1 MPNSAPPGA
10 DKSVVSTVIERKPEA
25 PTAKPTAPAAGT
37 APAPPGPKVPPP
49 RPGGVSTPKPGVFP
63 RPATAAS
70 VPRPAPAPGAPTPAA
85 PTPAAPR
92 VPLPPELA
100 AKVGNRPVPEL
111 TGASVIT
118 GARRSDAPAPI
129 IPRSRTP
136 LPPLPPAP
144 ANGGPT
150 ALPSPPMDAG
160 LPSDE
165 LDIDV
170 EAPPKASSEPPR
182 PTAPA
187 RGQLPAICMFGRFEI
202 LGRIAFGGMAE
213 IFLGR
218 ETTQVGASRL
228 LAIKR
233 ILPHVADDPKFVEM
247 FLDEA
252 RLAIQ
257 LSHPNICHIYE
268 FGGLEGAYFIAMEWI
283 SGAPLGKIVR
293 RARASGGIPV
303 ELAARIIASVAEAL
317 HYAHTAR
324 DANGAP
330 LQIVHRDCTPHNI
343 MVSYDGRVKLL
354 DFGIAKAE
362 SASTKTEAG
371 VVKGKFAYMSPQQ
384 CLGKS
389 IDGRADVFA
398 LGICMWEAITGHT
411 LYQRDNDYETMK
423 AVIEDKA
430 PPMSSKRKDVPPA
443 LEEIVQKALEKSADL
458 RYSSAA
464 KFQQALED
472 WLASTGKAVTT
483 ARTAELMEK
492 LFEDEIKRGPLV
504 DSTPFGMSFSK
515 HPGGQL
521 ASITGSNP
529 ALAASSAPTPTPAPA
544 PAAPAPISGATIP
557 SEEELPAE
565 VPSSRRPLWIGA
577 ASLIGVA
584 LIATLAFLAGGSGR
598 DAPPTTVAIAPPT
611 SVVATPPP
619 TEATPPPPSTTTPD
633 LPPAIARGTVLVQ
646 VDVPTAAVRIGE
658 QVLDAT
664 QAAAGVELP
673 VGHYAVHVEASGHSS
688 FDGELDVVDGE
699 TARLDVVLPVRHVA
713 PPAHLSINTRPWSK
727 VYVGPRLLGTTP
739 IGEASVP
746 SGTVRL
752 RIVDRDGRVFNRT
765 VTIAA
770 GASDSVFYDLD
781 H

>member
-1 MPNSAPPGA
+1 M
-10 DKSVVSTVIERKPEA
+10 
-25 PTAKPTAPAAGT
+25 
-37 APAPPGPKVPPP
+37 
-49 RPGGVSTPKPGVFP
+49 
-63 RPATAAS
+63 
-70 VPRPAPAPGAPTPAA
+70 
-85 PTPAAPR
+85 
-92 VPLPPELA
+92 PLPPGLA
-100 AKVGNRPVPEL
+100 AKVGSKTVPEL
-111 TGASVIT
+111 LGGPVIT
-118 GARRSDAPAPI
+118 GARRSDAPPPMVPKSAAA
-129 IPRSRTP
+129 

-144 ANGGPT
+144 ADGGPT
-150 ALPSPPMDAG
+150 ALPSRPPAPAAEPP
-160 LPSDE
+160 PSDE

-170 EAPPKASSEPPR
+170 EAPAPKIEPLR
-182 PTAPA
+182 PAAPP

-283 SGAPLGKIVR
+283 SGAPLGKILR

-303 ELAARIIASVAEAL
+303 ELAARMIGNVAEAL
-317 HYAHTAR
+317 HYAHTVR
-324 DANGAP
+324 DANGTP
-330 LQIVHRDCTPHNI
+330 LAIVHRDVTPHNV

-384 CLGKS
+384 CLGKN
-389 IDGRADVFA
+389 IDARADVFA
-398 LGICMWEAITGHT
+398 LGICMWEAITGHS
-411 LYQRDNDYETMK
+411 LFQRDNDYETMK

-430 PPMSSKRKDVPPA
+430 PAMSSKRPDVPQA
-443 LEEIVQKALEKSADL
+443 LEAIVSRALEKSADL
-458 RYSSAA
+458 RYQSAA
-464 KFQQALED
+464 QMQQALED
-472 WLASTGKAVTT
+472 YLATTGKAITT
-483 ARTAELMEK
+483 SRIASFMEK
-492 LFEDEIKRGPLV
+492 LFDDEIRRGPLV

-515 HPGGQL
+515 HPGGTL
-521 ASITGSNP
+521 GSSTGSHAAVITGSRP
-529 ALAASSAPTPTPAPA
+529 SMISPILGASSPSADALAEPPPT
-544 PAAPAPISGATIP
+544 
-557 SEEELPAE
+557 
-565 VPSSRRPLWIGA
+565 SSRRPVVIGLASVVGIALVA
-577 ASLIGVA
+577 A
-584 LIATLAFLAGGSGR
+584 LAFFAGGGGSHTS
-598 DAPPTTVAIAPPT
+598 DPPPSTAPPVSLAPPT
-611 SVVATPPP
+611 SIA
-619 TEATPPPPSTTTPD
+619 EELPPPPSSSAPD
-633 LPPAIARGTVLVQ
+633 HPPAIAEGRVLVA
-646 VDVPTAAVRIGE
+646 VDVPEAAVRIGE

-664 QAAAGVELP
+664 QAAAGIALP
-673 VGHYAVHVEASGHSS
+673 VGHYAVHVEASGHVA
-688 FDGELDVVDGE
+688 FDGEIDVLADE
-699 TARLDVVLPVRHVA
+699 TARLDVSLPTRHVA

-727 VYVGPRLLGTTP
+727 VYVGSRLLGTTP

-752 RIVDRDGRVFNRT
+752 RIVDRDGRVFSRS